1 MKTVMSAQ
9 EVMHKFAHGGVCEKT
24 PSRNVFIENDTI
36 YSYGHHFAMARRI
49 VIPNKLTPA
58 TIGVGLRNEP
68 GQTIFLV
75 NCNGYSVTTS
85 KHMSWLRQ
93 ALRNNG
99 KMFEVNRPDYDV
111 KDQPADYVS
120 RYNSERE
127 NAKQA
132 KSEITK
138 YRHCLEA
145 RRLAVEMREFCKLF
159 KLPTPRLQP
168 LPVVDMEKVRA
179 HEDSVSA
186 RRDRQEIIR
195 LARQNHWHENLKIEN
210 AKSMEDKIAEWRAG
224 SRSSSNLPLN
234 APTMLRIDGESI
246 LTSKGAKVPK
256 SEAARA
262 IRLLERL
269 TPTDYPMVSVG
280 IPKLGD
286 YPVTSFD
293 GHKLVVGCH
302 EISWSEIV
310 NLKALLAEEELL
322 TVETVS
328 A

>member
-9 EVMHKFAHGGVCEKT
+9 EVCHKFSHGGVCEKT
-24 PSRNVFIENDTI
+24 PSRNVFIENNTI

-49 VIPNKLTPA
+49 VIEKGKAFT
-58 TIGVGLRNEP
+58 V
-68 GQTIFLV
+68 FLV
-75 NCNGYSVTTS
+75 NCNGYSVTTA
-85 KHMSWLRQ
+85 KHMSWLGQ

-99 KMFEVNRPDYDV
+99 TIFSVNKPDV
-111 KDQPADYVS
+111 QIESQPADYVS
-120 RYNSERE
+120 RYNSERGQ
-127 NAKQA
+127 AKMS

-179 HEDSVSA
+179 HENRVEA
-186 RRDRQEIIR
+186 KR
-195 LARQNHWHENLKIEN
+195 LADES
-210 AKSMEDKIAEWRAG
+210 KSMEDKIAEWRTG
-224 SRSSSNLPLN
+224 SRASGNLPMN
-234 APTMLRIDGESI
+234 APTMLRIDGENI

-256 SEAARA
+256 SEAVRM
-262 IRLLERL
+262 IHYL
-269 TPTDYPMVSVG
+269 VG
-280 IPKLGD
+280 LRDCGQTLGADCGLKLGE

-293 GHKLVVGCH
+293 GHVLVVGCH
-302 EISWSEIV
+302 EIPWSEIV
-310 NLKALLAEEELL
+310 NLKALLAEEERL